1 MSKKEQFKGLL
12 SESGDTGS
20 QQKDRIL
27 SAHLLPLHSIEGNP
41 TTQHDGHTKTDGK
54 PDNEANKSDGVSGQ
68 SSESS
73 QKMQDGN
80 NPSGQPVIP
89 AAPSAS
95 PTSGESHS
103 PSFLG
108 SDQSG
113 ITSLVS
119 QLKNMNELK
128 VEDTHTRMTYLIE
141 NELLA
146 ELKALSA
153 GKKKGYK
160 NKIVNTGIRIAIELM
175 RQDNNSKP

>member
-1 MSKKEQFKGLL
+1 VSKREQFKGLL
-12 SESGDTGS
+12 SESGDTGT

-27 SAHLLPLHSIEGNP
+27 NAHLLPLNSIDGSP
-41 TTQHDGHTKTDGK
+41 STQQDGQTKTDGN
-54 PDNEANKSDGVSGQ
+54 PDNEASKTDGRSVQ

-73 QKMQDGN
+73 QRMQDGN
-80 NPSGQPVIP
+80 DPSGQSVIP
-89 AAPSAS
+89 AAPSSS

-103 PSFLG
+103 PSVLG
-108 SDQSG
+108 SDQYG

-119 QLKNMNELK
+119 QLKNMNELR